1 MKNIALTLIVISL
14 FGCKDELKEIPKS
27 VKLIHK
33 GKEIN
38 TLLAISADE
47 QTTGLSGT
55 PSDKFKEDDAMLFF
69 NLETSM
75 RRFWM
80 PDTYFDLDI
89 FFLDE
94 NLKIIDV
101 DRNVP
106 HHPGWSNNPPI
117 PRAKGVIARHILEL
131 RADSKVSKS
140 IKIGDVLKM
149 EPISP
154 EQIEQGIRRKK

>member
-1 MKNIALTLIVISL
+1 MKNIILTLIVICL
-14 FGCKDELKEIPKS
+14 FGCKEELKEIPKS
-27 VKLIHK
+27 VKLVHK
-33 GKEIN
+33 GKEIH
-38 TLLAISADE
+38 TLLAITEQE

-55 PSDKFKEDDAMLFF
+55 PSDSFKEDHAMLFF

-101 DRNVP
+101 DRKVP

-117 PRAKGVIARHILEL
+117 PRAKPVVSRHILEM
-131 RADSKVSKS
+131 RADSKVSQN

-149 EPISP
+149 DPISP